1 VRQELL
7 ELRGLLVLPVK
18 LELLV
23 LLVLPVLEVKWVLL
37 EPLE

>member
-7 ELRGLLVLPVK
+7 VLLGLPVK
-18 LELLV
+18 LELLELLV

>member
-1 VRQELL
+1 MRQELL
-7 ELRGLLVLPVK
+7 ELRGLLGLPVK